1 MLCFLSLKYGNGNSS
16 LEQPDSIS
24 WWFIRPLGPFG
35 LVKHEVKPRPLSYVI
50 SHGELD
56 PTLYFNAFTVQ
67 RPKHILV
74 GYFYYSAAFLLFAR
88 ATISS
93 FQKLGTCP
101 FFSPRNWACV
111 GTTKFPTKTSLMLF
125 LTLGLIVLFQCNN
138 SAQEILYIEAAL
150 CSPHVTVPHA
160 PAWTILLSLIT
171 AKCTFQITS
180 ASFHQG

>member
-1 MLCFLSLKYGNGNSS
+1 MIYQTTGTIWACKTWGEAKTIKLCN
-16 LEQPDSIS
+16 QP
-24 WWFIRPLGPFG
+24 WWAW
-35 LVKHEVKPRPLSYVI
+35 
-50 SHGELD
+50 SH
-56 PTLYFNAFTVQ
+56 TLYFNAFTVQ

-74 GYFYYSAAFLLFAR
+74 GCFYYSAAFLLFAR

>member
-1 MLCFLSLKYGNGNSS
+1 MIYQTTATIWACKTWGEAKTIKLYN
-16 LEQPDSIS
+16 QP
-24 WWFIRPLGPFG
+24 WWAW
-35 LVKHEVKPRPLSYVI
+35 
-50 SHGELD
+50 SH
-56 PTLYFNAFTVQ
+56 TLYFNAFTVQ

>member
-1 MLCFLSLKYGNGNSS
+1 MIYQTTGTIWACKTWGEAKTIKLCN
-16 LEQPDSIS
+16 QP
-24 WWFIRPLGPFG
+24 WWAW
-35 LVKHEVKPRPLSYVI
+35 
-50 SHGELD
+50 SH
-56 PTLYFNAFTVQ
+56 TLYFNAFTVQ

-74 GYFYYSAAFLLFAR
+74 GCFYYSSAFLLFAR

-111 GTTKFPTKTSLMLF
+111 GTAKFPTKTSLMLF

>member
-1 MLCFLSLKYGNGNSS
+1 MIYQTTGTIWACKTWGETKTIKLYN
-16 LEQPDSIS
+16 QP
-24 WWFIRPLGPFG
+24 WWAW
-35 LVKHEVKPRPLSYVI
+35 
-50 SHGELD
+50 SH
-56 PTLYFNAFTVQ
+56 TLYFNAFTVQ

-74 GYFYYSAAFLLFAR
+74 GYFYYSAAFLLFAW